1 MSGLLVTLLL
11 RLIAF
16 ALVNYGLTSVDLA
29 VSLTSDPTIVNELNL
44 VAAGL
49 VVMLTEDL
57 SRKIGV
63 GPTKVIM
70 GIMPGFIKRLIARFT
85 IPKAK

>member
-16 ALVNYGLTSVDLA
+16 ALVNYGLTSIDFA
-29 VSLTSDPTIVNELNL
+29 VALTSDPSIVGELNL
-44 VAAGL
+44 VASGL

-57 SRKIGV
+57 SRKIGA
-63 GPTKVIM
+63 GPTKIIM
-70 GIMPGFIKRLIARFT
+70 GVMPGFIKRLIVRFT

>member
-16 ALVNYGLTSVDLA
+16 ALVNYGLTSIDFA
-29 VSLTSDPTIVNELNL
+29 VALTSDPSIVGELNL
-44 VAAGL
+44 AASGL

-63 GPTKVIM
+63 GPTKIIM

-85 IPKAK
+85 IPKSK